1 MAIPN
6 PPSTPDRPRDAWDKL
21 APGYD
26 RLTTPLSFHLSEEAL
41 RLVDLRPG
49 MRFLDV
55 AAGSGALSLPAAR
68 LGARVLAVDISPRMI
83 ERLEAR
89 AREEGLSD
97 VEGRVMDG
105 CGLDLDDDS
114 FDVTGSQNGVSLFP
128 DLRAG
133 LRELVRVTRP
143 GGRTVVIVFGS
154 AEGAEWLG
162 FFMGAM
168 KAVVPDF
175 DGLPPTSPPPP
186 FRLADPA
193 KLRREMLAA
202 GLAEARVEPLIWKM
216 AFRDGAHLYDVATNS
231 NPIGHRLVSELAA
244 AQRDDVRQVLDG
256 MLRERSG
263 GGPGAMLECE
273 MNAGIARK

>member
-6 PPSTPDRPRDAWDKL
+6 PPSAPDRPRDAWDRI

-26 RLTTPLSFHLSEEAL
+26 RLTTPLTFRLGEEAL

-49 MRFLDV
+49 TRFLDV
-55 AAGSGALSLPAAR
+55 AAGSGALSLAAAR
-68 LGARVLAVDISPRMI
+68 LGARVLAVDMSPTMI

-105 CGLDLDDDS
+105 CALELDDDA
-114 FDVTGSQNGVSLFP
+114 FDVAGSQNGVSLFG

-133 LRELVRVTRP
+133 LRELVRVTKP
-143 GGRTVVIVFGS
+143 GGRAFIVAFGS
-154 AEGAEWLG
+154 PESAEWLG

-168 KAVVPDF
+168 QAVVPDF
-175 DGLPPTSPPPP
+175 DGLPPDPPPPP
-186 FRLADPA
+186 FQVADPA
-193 KLRREMLAA
+193 KLRREMLGA
-202 GLAEARVEPLIWKM
+202 GLAEARVEPLAWKM
-216 AFRDGAHLYDVATNS
+216 AFRNGAHLYDVATNS
-231 NPIGHRLVSELAA
+231 NPMGDRLVSELTG
-244 AQRDDVRQVLDG
+244 AQRADIRQVLDG

-263 GGPGAMLECE
+263 GGPGAVLECE
-273 MNAGIARK
+273 MNVGIGTK

>member
-1 MAIPN
+1 MARPKTR
-6 PPSTPDRPRDAWDKL
+6 STPDQLRDAWDRI

-26 RLTTPLSFHLSEEAL
+26 RLATPLSFRLSEEAL
-41 RLVDLRPG
+41 QLVGLQPG

-68 LGARVLAVDISPRMI
+68 LSARVLAVDISPRMI

-105 CGLDLDDDS
+105 CALELDDDA
-114 FDVTGSQNGVSLFP
+114 FDVAGSQNGVSLFP
-128 DLRAG
+128 DLPAG
-133 LRELVRVTRP
+133 LRELVRVTKP
-143 GGRTVVIVFGS
+143 GGRTVIIAFGS
-154 AEGAEWLG
+154 PESAEWLG
-162 FFMGAM
+162 FFLAAVQ
-168 KAVVPDF
+168 AVVPDF
-175 DGLPPTSPPPP
+175 SGLPPDPVPP
-186 FRLADPA
+186 FQMAEPET
-193 KLRREMLAA
+193 LRREMLAA
-202 GLAEARVEPLIWKM
+202 GLAEARVEPLIWNM

-231 NPIGHRLVSELAA
+231 NPIGGRLVSEVTD

-263 GGPGAMLECE
+263 GAPGAVLACE
-273 MNAGIARK
+273 MNVGIGTK